1 MDKLT
6 RNPAPQVCLRPFV
19 PADRAAMLEL
29 LTDAA
34 VAKTYMLPV
43 FSAREEAAPLFE
55 RLLALSQDA
64 ARFVRCIEKDGAPVG
79 ILNDVEMTGETVEL
93 GWAVL
98 PAHWGQGCAT
108 AALAAAVPIMSNTM
122 LINRSKNNIMKEN
135 TKFSI
140 AITLSVATKN
150 TAAKASVMKN
160 TLNTH
165 NAFLRFWSC
174 FFCSYF

>member
-6 RNPAPQVCLRPFV
+6 RNPAPQVCLRAFV

-43 FSAREEAAPLFE
+43 FSAREEAVPLFE

-98 PAHWGQGCAT
+98 PFMKQTLQVLTLPGFLLLLSGGIAYTIGAILYGIGSKVHWMHSVFHIFVVLG
-108 AALAAAVPIMSNTM
+108 ALLQFFAVM
-122 LINRSKNNIMKEN
+122 LYV
-135 TKFSI
+135 
-140 AITLSVATKN
+140 L
-150 TAAKASVMKN
+150 
-160 TLNTH
+160 
-165 NAFLRFWSC
+165 
-174 FFCSYF
+174 